1 MLSISIIDG
10 HTAMIPNLDVDLL
23 KTFLAIADTGN
34 FTRAAEEV
42 HKTQSAVSMQMKRLE
57 ELVGRPLFTR
67 DGRQSRFTGDGERLI
82 EYARRIVNLNDEA
95 VAAFTKPE
103 LTGTLRFGT
112 PDDYADRFLPEILA
126 RFSRTHPL
134 VTVNVDC
141 AMSPVLYERARHG
154 ELDLALVT
162 ACSEITADEIV
173 RTENLVWV
181 TSQRHSVH
189 MLDTLPVALSHTG
202 CEWRALAIG
211 ALERKGRQY
220 RIAYSSP
227 QFQCGQCCGAGRARG
242 RRDTGNMPASRH
254 APPFREG
261 RLSEAQPIPHRHR
274 APAGPAQ
281 LGRRGVEPP
290 YLGKHFQH
298 AAPADGGGIAAPE
311 KLHDFPSTPGRILI
325 FPM

>member
-1 MLSISIIDG
+1 
-10 HTAMIPNLDVDLL
+10 MIPNLDVDLL

-42 HKTQSAVSMQMKRLE
+42 NKTQSAVSMQMKRLE
-57 ELVGRPLFTR
+57 ELVGRPLFVR

-141 AMSPVLYERARHG
+141 AQSGQLFERARHG

-162 ACSEITADEIV
+162 ACSEIFADEIV
-173 RTENLVWV
+173 RTEPLVWV
-181 TSQRHSVH
+181 TSARHSVH
-189 MLDTLPVALSHTG
+189 MLDTLPIAISHTG
-202 CEWRALAIG
+202 CEWRALTIS
-211 ALERKGRQY
+211 ALERQDRKY

-227 QFQCGQCCGAGRARG
+227 NSNAVNAAVLAGLAVGSVPEICVRPGMRILSEKDGFPTLGSFRLGIVHRPG
-242 RRDTGNMPASRH
+242 RRSSAAEALGQH
-254 APPFREG
+254 I
-261 RLSEAQPIPHRHR
+261 SESISNIPR
-274 APAGPAQ
+274 Q
-281 LGRRGVEPP
+281 LM
-290 YLGKHFQH
+290 
-298 AAPADGGGIAAPE
+298 AAE
-311 KLHDFPSTPGRILI
+311 
-325 FPM
+325 

>member
-1 MLSISIIDG
+1 
-10 HTAMIPNLDVDLL
+10 MIPNLDVDLL

-57 ELVGRPLFTR
+57 ELVSRPLFIR
-67 DGRQSRFTGDGERLI
+67 DGRQSRFTADGERLI

-141 AMSPVLYERARHG
+141 AMSPVLFERSRHG

-162 ACSEITADEIV
+162 ACSEIFADEIV
-173 RTENLVWV
+173 RTERLVWV
-181 TSQRHSVH
+181 TSARHSVH
-189 MLDTLPVALSHTG
+189 MLDTVPVAISHTG
-202 CEWRALAIG
+202 CEWRALTIG
-211 ALERKGRQY
+211 ALERQGRKY

-227 QFQCGQCCGAGRARG
+227 NSNAVNAAVMAGLAVGSIPEICLRPGMRILTEKDGFPPLGQFRIGIVHRPG
-242 RRDTGNMPASRH
+242 RRSSAAEALSRHISESISNMPR
-254 APPFREG
+254 
-261 RLSEAQPIPHRHR
+261 
-274 APAGPAQ
+274 Q
-281 LGRRGVEPP
+281 LM
-290 YLGKHFQH
+290 
-298 AAPADGGGIAAPE
+298 AAE
-311 KLHDFPSTPGRILI
+311 
-325 FPM
+325 

>member
-1 MLSISIIDG
+1 
-10 HTAMIPNLDVDLL
+10 MIPNLDVDLL

-67 DGRQSRFTGDGERLI
+67 DGRQSRFTADGERLI

-141 AMSPVLYERARHG
+141 AMSPILFERARHG
-154 ELDLALVT
+154 ELDLSLVT
-162 ACSEITADEIV
+162 ACSEVIADEIV

-202 CEWRALAIG
+202 CEWRALTIG
-211 ALERKGRQY
+211 ALERQGRKY

-227 QFQCGQCCGAGRARG
+227 NSNAVNAAVLAGLAVGAIPEICLRPGMRLLTEKDGFPKLSQFRIGIVHRPG
-242 RRDTGNMPASRH
+242 RRSSAAEALGRHISESISNMPR
-254 APPFREG
+254 
-261 RLSEAQPIPHRHR
+261 
-274 APAGPAQ
+274 Q
-281 LGRRGVEPP
+281 LM
-290 YLGKHFQH
+290 
-298 AAPADGGGIAAPE
+298 AAE
-311 KLHDFPSTPGRILI
+311 
-325 FPM
+325 